1 MESIEINI
9 EKEMEQ
15 RLCPVCRMHYF
26 SKKDSY
32 EICPICG
39 WEDDWLQRA
48 DPEYAGGANKISL
61 NQAIEE
67 YKKQVK

>member
-1 MESIEINI
+1 
-9 EKEMEQ
+9 MEQ
-15 RLCPVCRMHYF
+15 RLCPVCGMHYF
-26 SKKDSY
+26 SEKDSY
-32 EICPICG
+32 EICPVCG

-61 NQAIEE
+61 NEAIEQ